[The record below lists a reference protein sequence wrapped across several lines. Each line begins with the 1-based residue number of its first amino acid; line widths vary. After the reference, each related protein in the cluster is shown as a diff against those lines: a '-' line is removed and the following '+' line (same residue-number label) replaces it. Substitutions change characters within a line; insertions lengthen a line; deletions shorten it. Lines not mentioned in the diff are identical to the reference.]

1 MHKRNPGFSLIAILA
16 LTFSLFLLFQCTVD
30 EPKKEK
36 NATSSSSPQR
46 ETPELAEYMSNLQY
60 FTHKLALSIDAE
72 YQELALFYFHE
83 VRASIDKTK
92 EDIPGYEGYDIAQ
105 LMTILFDPTIQPLDQ
120 SLKNGNWEEARKHM
134 LEMIDACNTCHRA
147 SSHGF
152 VNVTAGFDR
161 NPYNQSFEEPA
172 R

>member
-1 MHKRNPGFSLIAILA
+1 MFNRTTEFIPVAVLA
-16 LTFSLFLLFQCTVD
+16 VTFSLFMLIQCTNT
-30 EPKKEK
+30 ETKKDK
-36 NATSSSSPQR
+36 ANSAAPPQQ

-60 FTHKLALSIDAE
+60 FTHKLALAVEAE

-92 EDIPGYEGYDIAQ
+92 KDIPGYEGYDIAK

-120 SLKNGNWEEARKHM
+120 SLKSGNWEQARKHM
-134 LEMIDACNTCHRA
+134 LDMIDACNTCHRA

-152 VNVTAGFDR
+152 VNVRAGFGN
-161 NPYNQSFEEPA
+161 NPYNQTFEEPQ